1 MSKFLELLKKFK
13 DNDHTFAVLLENQEI
28 PVKINT
34 IEDDKVVLLNQNKDQ
49 RFDLH
54 YTKVIIVS

>member
-1 MSKFLELLKKFK
+1 MSQFLELLKTFK
-13 DNDHTFAVLLENQEI
+13 ENDHTFVVLLENQKTS
-28 PVKINT
+28 VKIDS
-34 IEDDKVVLLNQNKDQ
+34 IDDDKVVLLNQNVDE